1 MQMIG
6 EQKKKKE
13 SQNTIKEKKSS
24 DKSIEVELIND
35 N

>member
-13 SQNTIKEKKSS
+13 SQNTMKEKKSS